1 MRKTYPH
8 LVVVVVGNLYVAC
21 KSVLFVSAGKSDE
34 TGSGNQKKKGLE
46 LELAKLESVCAGLH
60 RQVINVPLDGNCLFS
75 ALAVHLT
82 EYHAADEPA
91 SRIRADLV
99 AYLRKHRNIVR
110 NLIIIHS
117 FIT

>member
-1 MRKTYPH
+1 MKLALATR
-8 LVVVVVGNLYVAC
+8 
-21 KSVLFVSAGKSDE
+21 
-34 TGSGNQKKKGLE
+34 KKKGLE